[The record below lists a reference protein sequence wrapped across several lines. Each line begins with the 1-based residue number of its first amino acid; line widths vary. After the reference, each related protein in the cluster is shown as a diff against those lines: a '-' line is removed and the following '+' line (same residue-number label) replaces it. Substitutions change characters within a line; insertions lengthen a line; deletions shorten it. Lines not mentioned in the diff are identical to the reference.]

1 MSDNR
6 FTEKKKEAANP
17 LIDARLKSLQRERPF
32 MLESAGMI
40 GEVNIVNDSAATS
53 LTQVAESLLIF
64 DTPVVWIADTRANT
78 QDFRMISELVRTKV
92 KAMVATG
99 DFTDEVHN
107 SLWSELGYF
116 VSAQSWEEA
125 LDMSLILAK
134 PGDTVLFSPGC
145 RAGEPFENCSERGE
159 YFNRLVNIKRE
170 SK

>member
-6 FTEKKKEAANP
+6 FTEKKKQATNP
-17 LIDARLKSLQRERPF
+17 LIDARVKSLQGEKPY
-32 MLESAGMI
+32 MLESAGMV

-53 LTQVAESLLIF
+53 LTHVAESLLTF
-64 DTPVVWIADTRANT
+64 DSPVIWIADTRANT
-78 QDFRMISELVRTKV
+78 QDFRMISELLGTHV

-107 SLWSELGYF
+107 SLWNELGYF

-125 LDMSLILAK
+125 LDMSLLLAK

-145 RAGEPFENCSERGE
+145 RAGEPFENFSERGA
-159 YFNRLVNIKRE
+159 YFSRLVDIKRE

>member
-6 FTEKKKEAANP
+6 FTEKKKEASNP
-17 LIDARLKSLQRERPF
+17 LIKARLKSIQGERPF
-32 MLESAGMI
+32 MLQSSGMI

-53 LTQVAESLLIF
+53 LSDVAESLLTF
-64 DTPVVWIADTRANT
+64 DVPVVWIADTRANT
-78 QDFRMISELVRTKV
+78 QDFRMISELVRTNV

-107 SLWSELGYF
+107 SLWNELGYF

-125 LDMSLILAK
+125 LEMSLILAK

-145 RAGEPFENCSERGE
+145 RAGEPFENFTERGA
-159 YFNRLVNIKRE
+159 YFDRLVDIKRE
-170 SK
+170 SN